1 MVLSSSSLSPWH
13 FSSFKI
19 SRILGT
25 FFQDITPRDHKTGH
39 SAAAQERCL
48 DVNTVSIIHQRRLLA
63 IHLHLQEYSIQH
75 SAHNLCQLLSWPPNT
90 PWSVRDPI
98 QTSGY
103 IRRQVSGDFFWH
115 RSTSFSQYS
124 ENSDMLRCSHHWY
137 LHQACI
143 LTAASITAAD
153 TGAQLGGGCS
163 LHALIST
170 RCWHLHRY
178 LPQADVDIYN

>member
-39 SAAAQERCL
+39 SAAAQEQCL

-103 IRRQVSGDFFWH
+103 IRRQVSGDFF
-115 RSTSFSQYS
+115 TSMYIVSHNIRRIRICWDAATTDTCIKPASWLPPASQQPTQ
-124 ENSDMLRCSHHWY
+124 EHN
-137 LHQACI
+137 
-143 LTAASITAAD
+143 
-153 TGAQLGGGCS
+153 
-163 LHALIST
+163 
-170 RCWHLHRY
+170 
-178 LPQADVDIYN
+178 